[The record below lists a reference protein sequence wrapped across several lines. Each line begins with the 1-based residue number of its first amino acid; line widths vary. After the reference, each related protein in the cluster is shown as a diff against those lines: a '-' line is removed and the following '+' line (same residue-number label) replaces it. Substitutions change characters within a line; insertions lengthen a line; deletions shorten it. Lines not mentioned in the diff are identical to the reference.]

1 MEEGRYQRV
10 HGSHAC
16 SKDAVRDTQA
26 TPIGREGTPQCFV
39 DTHLS
44 GLEPPVVEACKIERV
59 PEPLNTSMH
68 ASMQR
73 PFEFEIAPWLHWHE
87 LRFTARSTP
96 TYL

>member
-1 MEEGRYQRV
+1 MRSEAHKRPLSEGKERRNA
-10 HGSHAC
+10 S
-16 SKDAVRDTQA
+16 
-26 TPIGREGTPQCFV
+26 

-44 GLEPPVVEACKIERV
+44 GLEPPVVEACKIERA
-59 PEPLNTSMH
+59 PESLNTSMH

-73 PFEFEIAPWLHWHE
+73 PLEFEIAPWLHWHE